1 MRRVSHIYDAHLAN
15 TGLSLNAYS
24 ILRRAPRPR
33 LLSNLANALGMDRTT
48 LNRNLKPLLAN
59 GWLEERK
66 GDDARQRLLVISA
79 DDKVCLRKAKP
90 MWQRAH
96 DRVEVHF
103 A

>member
-1 MRRVSHIYDAHLAN
+1 
-15 TGLSLNAYS
+15 
-24 ILRRAPRPR
+24 
-33 LLSNLANALGMDRTT
+33 MDRTT

-90 MWQRAH
+90 MWRRAH
-96 DRVEVHF
+96 DQVEVHF
-103 A
+103 AQAPTAELNSLLDALDLALHSGESA